1 MVSHFVSM
9 QLICEGVK
17 RMMWAVVTPDSHS
30 KNRTVIILGL
40 PWLHDVGARFDI
52 RDSEL
57 TIGIEERGDE
67 VFTIR
72 GPKVTLSDRQNIV
85 LCPID
90 PAILNRC
97 VGWED
102 ADLSLNEESSDSD
115 SDNSGN

>member
-40 PWLHDVGARFDI
+40 PWLQDVGARFDI

-67 VFTIR
+67 VSTIR
-72 GPKVTLSDRQNIV
+72 GPKVTLSDRQKIM
-85 LCPID
+85 LCPTD

-97 VGWED
+97 VRWED

-115 SDNSGN
+115 SDNPGN